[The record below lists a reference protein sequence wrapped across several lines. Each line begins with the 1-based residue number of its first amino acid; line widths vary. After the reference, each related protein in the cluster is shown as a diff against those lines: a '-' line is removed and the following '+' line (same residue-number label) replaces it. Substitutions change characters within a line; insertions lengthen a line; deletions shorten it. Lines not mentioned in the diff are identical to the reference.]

1 MYNRYPYTDFHELN
15 LDWLIREVEKL
26 SGLPEFE
33 IPITW
38 DEDDMPQTTVTP
50 TEYDAAVKNSR
61 RAVITFTG
69 NDQKK
74 YRLWCESFI
83 IDGVNYPDISYHLD
97 PLTGDFMVITFHF
110 EDPDQP
116 FSVDI
121 QY

>member
-1 MYNRYPYTDFHELN
+1 MRFRYPYTEMSQLN

-26 SGLPEFE
+26 AGLPEFE

-38 DEDDMPQTTVTP
+38 DENDQPHTTVTP
-50 TEYDAAVKNSR
+50 KEYDAAVKDSR
-61 RAVITFTG
+61 RTVITFTS
-69 NDQKK
+69 DDKK
-74 YRLWCESFI
+74 YRLWCENFI

-97 PLTGDFMVITFHF
+97 PLTGDFMVITFHI
-110 EDPDQP
+110 EDPDEP

>member
-1 MYNRYPYTDFHELN
+1 MYNKYPYTDFHELN
-15 LDWLIREVEKL
+15 LDWIIREVEKL

-50 TEYDAAVKNSR
+50 NEYDAAVKNSR
-61 RAVITFTG
+61 RAVITFTS
-69 NDQKK
+69 DDKK

-97 PLTGDFMVITFHF
+97 PLTGEFLVITFHV

-116 FSVDI
+116 FTVDI

>member
-1 MYNRYPYTDFHELN
+1 MRFRYPYTEMSQLN

-26 SGLPEFE
+26 AGLPEFE

-38 DEDDMPQTTVTP
+38 DENDMPQTTVTP
-50 TEYDAAVKNSR
+50 KEYDAAVKDSR
-61 RAVITFTG
+61 RAVITFTS
-69 NDQKK
+69 DDKK
-74 YRLWCESFI
+74 YRLWCENFI

-97 PLTGDFMVITFHF
+97 PLTNGFMVISFNVT
-110 EDPDQP
+110 DPDQP